1 MLSKTPDAQL
11 NQLNTLGFTAQASW
25 LVTAEKPEDLPEVF
39 DFALSQQLPVFP
51 LGGGSN
57 VILQGNL
64 KAVVLQQKPC
74 TLEWPV
80 VDSNELLP
88 NQLLLA
94 DELLLRVPAGY
105 AWQKLVTET
114 TRNGYFG
121 LENLALIPGQAGAAP
136 IQNIGAY
143 GVELADTL
151 QAVEGY
157 WLPEAGQSKKQ
168 PAKFDIIAAKDCA
181 LGYRDSRFKHDW
193 KGRFIITA
201 LQLQLYKQAEPRL
214 NYADLQQRLALKQ
227 QQLEAFNL
235 PLPQLIVQ
243 VVTELRQAK
252 LPDPNKIGNAGS
264 FFKNPV
270 ISQQQADDL
279 LKIYPKMPYY
289 SFETGCKLAA
299 AWLIDQCGFKGAKR
313 GSVGVHDQQA
323 LVLIH
328 TGGGTAQDLLALA
341 EEITNAVKN
350 RFNIQLE
357 REPELVVAK

>member
-1 MLSKTPDAQL
+1 MLSKTPNAQL
-11 NQLNTLGFTAQASW
+11 NQLNTLGFAAQANW
-25 LVTAEKPEDLPEVF
+25 LVQAEQPEDLPEVF
-39 DFALSQQLPVFP
+39 DFASSQALPVFP

-64 KAVVLQQKPC
+64 KAVVLQQQPLP
-74 TLEWPV
+74 LEWPEIEP
-80 VDSNELLP
+80 DNLILK
-88 NQLLLA
+88 
-94 DELLLRVPAGY
+94 VPAGY
-105 AWQKLVTET
+105 AWQQLVLDT
-114 TRNGYFG
+114 TRKGYFG

-157 WLPEAGQSKKQ
+157 WLPEAGQGK
-168 PAKFDIIAAKDCA
+168 PAKFDVIDAKDCA

-193 KGRFIITA
+193 KGRFVITA
-201 LQLQLYKQAEPRL
+201 LQLQLSKQAEPRL
-214 NYADLQQRLALKQ
+214 GYADLQQRLAIKQ
-227 QQLEAFNL
+227 QQPEATNV
-235 PLPQLIVQ
+235 PLPQLIAQ

-252 LPDPNKIGNAGS
+252 LPDPAKIGNAGS

-270 ISQQQADDL
+270 ISQQQAAEL
-279 LKIYPKMPYY
+279 LKLYPKMPCYPA
-289 SFETGCKLAA
+289 TNPATNGCKIAA

-328 TGGGTAQDLLALA
+328 TGGGTAENLLALA
-341 EEITNAVKN
+341 EAITSAVKN

-357 REPELVVAK
+357 REPELVSVDYAFI

>member
-1 MLSKTPDAQL
+1 MLSKTFNAQL
-11 NQLNTLGFTAQASW
+11 NPLNTLGFAAQASW
-25 LVTAEKPEDLPEVF
+25 LVIAEKHEELLEVF
-39 DFALSQQLPVFP
+39 DFAISKALPVFP

-57 VILQGNL
+57 VIFQGNL
-64 KAVVLQQKPC
+64 KAVVLQQKPLPLVWSAANND
-74 TLEWPV
+74 TL
-80 VDSNELLP
+80 NLT
-88 NQLLLA
+88 
-94 DELLLRVPAGY
+94 VPAGY

-157 WLPEAGQSKKQ
+157 WLPEAGQGK
-168 PAKFDIIAAKDCA
+168 PAKFDVIAAKDCA

-193 KGRFIITA
+193 KGCFIITA
-201 LQLQLYKQAEPRL
+201 LQLQLSKQAEPRL
-214 NYADLQQRLALKQ
+214 NYADLQQRLAIKQ
-227 QQLEAFNL
+227 QQPETANL
-235 PLPQLIVQ
+235 PLPQLIAQ
-243 VVTELRQAK
+243 VVTELRRAK
-252 LPDPNKIGNAGS
+252 LPDPAKIGNVGS

-279 LKIYPKMPYY
+279 LKIYPKMPCYP
-289 SFETGCKLAA
+289 FETGCKLAA

-341 EEITNAVKN
+341 EEITSAVKKH
-350 RFNIQLE
+350 FNVQLE
-357 REPELVVAK
+357 REPELVVSNRLFAG

>member
-1 MLSKTPDAQL
+1 MLRKTANAPLD
-11 NQLNTLGFTAQASW
+11 QLNTLGFAAQASW
-25 LVTAEKPEDLPEVF
+25 LVHAEQPEDLPEVF
-39 DFALSQQLPVFP
+39 DFAISQQLPVFP

-57 VILQGNL
+57 VIFQGNL
-64 KAVVLQQKPC
+64 KALVLQQQAHA
-74 TLEWPV
+74 LEWPEI
-80 VDSNELLP
+80 ELDNLI
-88 NQLLLA
+88 
-94 DELLLRVPAGY
+94 LRVPAGY

-114 TRNGYFG
+114 TRKGYFG

-157 WLPEAGQSKKQ
+157 WLPETGQGKKQ

-181 LGYRDSRFKHDW
+181 LGYRDSRFKRDW

-201 LQLQLYKQAEPRL
+201 LQLQLSKQAEPRL
-214 NYADLQQRLALKQ
+214 NYADLQQRLAIKQ
-227 QQLEAFNL
+227 QQPETANL
-235 PLPQLIVQ
+235 PLPQLIAQ

-252 LPDPNKIGNAGS
+252 LPDPAKIGNAGS

-270 ISQQQADDL
+270 ISQHLAEEL
-279 LKIYPKMPYY
+279 LKTYPKMPCYPA
-289 SFETGCKLAA
+289 TNPAINGCKLAA
-299 AWLIDQCGFKGAKR
+299 AWLIDQCGFKGVKR

-341 EEITNAVKN
+341 EEITSAVKN
-350 RFNIQLE
+350 RFNVQLE
-357 REPELVVAK
+357 REPELIAV

>member
-1 MLSKTPDAQL
+1 MLYKKSEAKLD
-11 NQLNTLGFTAQASW
+11 QLNTLGFAAQASW
-25 LVTAEKPEDLPEVF
+25 LVEAEKPEDLPEVF

-51 LGGGSN
+51 LGAGSN
-57 VILQGNL
+57 LILQGNL
-64 KAVVLQQKPC
+64 NAVVLKQQARA
-74 TLEWPV
+74 LEWPI
-80 VDSNELLP
+80 VDSDESLP
-88 NQLLLA
+88 N
-94 DELLLRVPAGY
+94 ELLLRVPAGY
-105 AWQKLVTET
+105 SWQKLVTET
-114 TRNGYFG
+114 TRKGYFG

-157 WLPEAGQSKKQ
+157 WLPSQGREQNQ
-168 PAKFDIIAAKDCA
+168 QAKFDVISAKDCI

-201 LQLQLYKQAEPRL
+201 LQLQISKQAEPRL
-214 NYADLQQRLALKQ
+214 NYADLQQRLNIKQ
-227 QQLEAFNL
+227 QQPETANL
-235 PLPQLIVQ
+235 PLPQLIAQ

-252 LPDPNKIGNAGS
+252 LPDPTKIGNAGS

-270 ISQQQADDL
+270 ISQHLAEEL
-279 LKIYPKMPYY
+279 LKTYPKMPHYPAA
-289 SFETGCKLAA
+289 TGCKLAA

-350 RFNIQLE
+350 RFNVQLE
-357 REPELVVAK
+357 REPELVAV